1 MEGWMI
7 YKLDV
12 PELSE
17 DAGEVRVLEWHGEVG
32 DAFEAGAMI
41 VELETHKAIVEI
53 RAGQPAVLRK
63 IAVGAGE
70 WCVSGAPLGL
80 CSDSADE
87 ELPADEAGVG
97 ALLARFEIA

>member
-17 DAGEVRVLEWHGEVG
+17 DAGEVRVLEWHGQAG
-32 DAFEAGAMI
+32 DAFEPGAMI
-41 VELETHKAIVEI
+41 IELETHKAIVEI
-53 RAGQPAVLRK
+53 RAGQPTVLRK
-63 IAVGAGE
+63 INVAAGE

-80 CSDSADE
+80 CSDGADE
-87 ELPADEAGVG
+87 ELPADETGVG
-97 ALLARFEIA
+97 PLLARFEIA